1 VSGTDEAH
9 PDRPDGPVA
18 AHYFDPVPTTGSAP
32 STVELHLPDVS
43 LRLATD
49 TGVFSGSSVDVGTK
63 ILLADSPPVRSGSRT
78 IVDVGCGYGPIALTL
93 AKRAPEATIWAVDV
107 NRRARELCTANAVA
121 AGVANVTVIAPEDF
135 PDDLVIDEIWS
146 NPPIRIGK
154 PALHELL
161 TAWLDR
167 LGDDGVAR
175 FVVQKHLGA
184 DSLSS
189 WLEAQGWPTTRL
201 SSKRT
206 YRLLEVTA
214 RGLTRTD

>member
-1 VSGTDEAH
+1 M
-9 PDRPDGPVA
+9 
-18 AHYFDPVPTTGSAP
+18 
-32 STVELHLPDVS
+32 
-43 LRLATD
+43 
-49 TGVFSGSSVDVGTK
+49 
-63 ILLADSPPVRSGSRT
+63 
-78 IVDVGCGYGPIALTL
+78 
-93 AKRAPEATIWAVDV
+93 
-107 NRRARELCTANAVA
+107 
-121 AGVANVTVIAPEDF
+121 ANVTVIGPEDF

-154 PALHELL
+154 PALHGLL
-161 TAWLDR
+161 TTWLDR